1 MAKRSFTYRFK
12 VSATNEGYD
21 CSQEDKPQYIT
32 DEIIYSFSKKVE
44 QIGLVCNTFNDEDR
58 KGGTFVIK
66 REDVNIYFR
75 KPNTFN
81 NNKDVLYYQLRNI
94 VSNYL
99 NNCGVEEQDTCI
111 VEYELIREDT
121 FSTDEYISDKLKE
134 EIRFMVIAITDI
146 GDNARITPTNQIKAM
161 HFEISLNYVSS
172 EIFYKLNVR
181 ETSDSHIKAQDYLKD
196 FIAAFFRLIPKKVIE
211 RYDMLYKEREK
222 VRIENS
228 TRDKEGKIR
237 CNISPDKRESYGG
250 KVFALVSRLIK
261 KDLIQEI
268 GDIIKLVHPN
278 KRFHIESFAGWGND
292 ILVSLEI
299 KASSTKYDDSKTPIS
314 ILSEIS
320 NKKYINK
327 VKKFLGTIDDYYQ
340 IKSIKLAG
348 KASAIFYKFQE
359 VCPAEYLNVKYK
371 RRDSRTKEEK
381 VFKKSEF
388 KDLCLQYFGLEP
400 NEMRPN
406 KCNYPLDSYYDNLYV
421 WNTIIPS
428 END

>member
-81 NNKDVLYYQLRNI
+81 NNKDVLHYQLRNI

-146 GDNARITPTNQIKAM
+146 GDNARITPTDQIKAM

-222 VRIENS
+222 MRIENS

-237 CNISPDKRESYGG
+237 CIISPDKRESYGG

-268 GDIIKLVHPN
+268 GGYN
-278 KRFHIESFAGWGND
+278 Q
-292 ILVSLEI
+292 
-299 KASSTKYDDSKTPIS
+299 T
-314 ILSEIS
+314 
-320 NKKYINK
+320 
-327 VKKFLGTIDDYYQ
+327 
-340 IKSIKLAG
+340 
-348 KASAIFYKFQE
+348 
-359 VCPAEYLNVKYK
+359 CP
-371 RRDSRTKEEK
+371 S
-381 VFKKSEF
+381 
-388 KDLCLQYFGLEP
+388 
-400 NEMRPN
+400 
-406 KCNYPLDSYYDNLYV
+406 
-421 WNTIIPS
+421 
-428 END
+428 